1 MTKRVA
7 VYARVSTTRQAD
19 NDISIPDQ
27 LAHAKR
33 FCGTKG
39 WTLLSEYIDAG
50 ASARDDKRP
59 QFQRMMEAVCVDPS
73 PVDVVLIHSQSRFFR
88 DVAGYSFWKRKLE
101 KYGVAVV
108 SMTQDFGEGSS
119 ANFAET
125 VLAAADQYSSEET
138 AKHVTRTML
147 ENARQG
153 FWNGSQAP
161 FGYRTVEAEKRGQK
175 IKKRLEI
182 EEREA
187 ATVRQIF
194 GLFLRGDG
202 TKGPMGVKDITSWM
216 NRSGF
221 RNRNGN
227 PYYVSIVHAIL
238 TRDAYSGVYYYNTH
252 DSRTRR
258 ARPKDEWIAVE
269 VPQII
274 PTKDFKRVQSLLH
287 SRRPNMTA
295 PRTSNSEV
303 LLTGLARCDSC
314 GSPMMMRTGK
324 GMGGT
329 YRYYACSANRLKGA
343 STCKRPIAVRE
354 DELNALVLGA
364 LADRLLSPERLP
376 TLIREALGHRH
387 KAATQNRMRKSA
399 LEKQVRE
406 TSAKID
412 RLIAAVAGG
421 DLPDMK
427 PVRAQ
432 IDELTRHR
440 DEGAHLLAALDS
452 ELPQLRQTLSKQQAV
467 SIAGNLKRKLLDA
480 SGPLQKR
487 YVHGLVTEIVVNS
500 ETATISGQPLALA
513 AAVASP
519 DKLGEVR
526 SFVREWRTRR
536 DSNS

>member
-7 VYARVSTTRQAD
+7 VYARVSTTRQAE

-33 FCGTKG
+33 FCASKG
-39 WTLLSEYIDAG
+39 WSIFSEYVDAG

-59 QFQRMMEAVCVDPS
+59 QFQRMMEAVCADPS
-73 PVDVVLIHSQSRFFR
+73 PIDVVLIHSQSQFFR

-101 KYGVAVV
+101 KYGVSVV
-108 SMTQDFGEGSS
+108 SMTQDFGEGAS

-161 FGYRTVEAEKRGQK
+161 FGYRTVEAERRGQR

-182 EEREA
+182 EEREV

-194 GLFLRGDG
+194 GLFLKGDG
-202 TKGPMGVKDITSWM
+202 TNGPMGVKDITSWL
-216 NRSGF
+216 NRNGF

-258 ARPKDEWIAVE
+258 ARPKDDWIAVE

-274 PTKDFKRVQSLLH
+274 PARDFKRVQALLH
-287 SRRPNMTA
+287 SRRPTMTA
-295 PRTSNSEV
+295 PRTSNNEV
-303 LLTGLARCDSC
+303 LLSGLARCDSC
-314 GSPMMMRTGK
+314 GSSMMLRTGK
-324 GMGGT
+324 GEGGT

-364 LADRLLSPERLP
+364 LADQLLKPERLP
-376 TLIREALGHRH
+376 ALIRDALNLRH
-387 KAATQNRMRKSA
+387 KTATQNRVRKSA
-399 LEKQVRE
+399 LEKQIRE
-406 TSAKID
+406 TSGKID
-412 RLIAAVAGG
+412 RLIAAVADGA
-421 DLPDMK
+421 LPDMK
-427 PVRAQ
+427 RVRVQ

-440 DEGAHLLAALDS
+440 DEAAHLLAALDS
-452 ELPQLRQTLSKQQAV
+452 ELPQLRQTLSKQQAA
-467 SIAGNLKRKLLDA
+467 SIAGSLKRKLLDA
-480 SGPLQKR
+480 PRPLQKR
-487 YVHGLVTEIVVNS
+487 YVQGLVTEIIVDRS
-500 ETATISGQPLALA
+500 TATISGPPLALA

-526 SFVREWRTRR
+526 SFVREWRTRQ
-536 DSNS
+536 DSNL

>member
-7 VYARVSTTRQAD
+7 VYARVSTTRQAE

-33 FCGTKG
+33 FCASKG
-39 WTLLSEYIDAG
+39 WSLFAEFVDAG
-50 ASARDDKRP
+50 ASARDDRRP
-59 QFQRMMEAVCVDPS
+59 QFQRMMETVCVDPS
-73 PVDVVLIHSQSRFFR
+73 PIDVVLIHSQSRFFR

-101 KYGVAVV
+101 KYGVSVV
-108 SMTQDFGEGSS
+108 SMTQDFGEGAS

-153 FWNGSQAP
+153 FWNGSRAP
-161 FGYRTVEAEKRGQK
+161 FGYRTVEAERRGQRV
-175 IKKRLEI
+175 KKRLEI

-202 TKGPMGVKDITSWM
+202 TKWPMGVKEITSWL
-216 NRSGF
+216 NRNGF

-238 TRDAYSGVYYYNTH
+238 TRDAYSGIYYYNTH

-258 ARPKDEWIAVE
+258 TRPKDEWIAVE
-269 VPQII
+269 VPKII
-274 PTKDFKRVQSLLH
+274 PPKDFKRVQALLH
-287 SRRPNMTA
+287 SRRPDMTA
-295 PRTSNSEV
+295 PRTSNNEV
-303 LLTGLARCDSC
+303 LLSGLARCDSC
-314 GSPMMMRTGK
+314 GSSMMLRTGK
-324 GMGGT
+324 GGT

-364 LADRLLSPERLP
+364 LADQLLNPERLP
-376 TLIREALGHRH
+376 TLIREALSHRRQT
-387 KAATQNRMRKSA
+387 ATQNRTRKSA
-399 LEKQVRE
+399 LKKQIRE
-406 TSAKID
+406 TSGKID
-412 RLIAAVAGG
+412 RLIAAVADGA
-421 DLPDMK
+421 LPDLK

-432 IDELTRHR
+432 IDELTRQR
-440 DEGAHLLAALDS
+440 DEVAHLLAALAS
-452 ELPQLRQTLSKQQAV
+452 ELPQLRQALSKQQSA

-487 YVHGLVTEIVVNS
+487 YVHGLVTEIIVDKG
-500 ETATISGQPLALA
+500 TATISGPPLALA
-513 AAVASP
+513 VAVASP
-519 DKLGEVR
+519 DKFGEVR
-526 SFVREWRTRR
+526 SFVREWRTRQ
-536 DSNS
+536 DSNL